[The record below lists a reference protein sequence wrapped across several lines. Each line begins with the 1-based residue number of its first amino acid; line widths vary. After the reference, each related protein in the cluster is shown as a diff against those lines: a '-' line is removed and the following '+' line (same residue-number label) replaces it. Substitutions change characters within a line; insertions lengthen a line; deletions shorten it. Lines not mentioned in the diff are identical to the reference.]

1 MSGPRTGLANQILSV
16 TRRFHGLGKPQQLL
30 GIDKALGERDF
41 FRAGD
46 FQALAL
52 LDDVDELR
60 GFQQRLMS
68 AGVEPRISTAKPLD
82 MKLAAFEVPLVQI
95 GDL

>member
-1 MSGPRTGLANQILSV
+1 MPV

-46 FQALAL
+46 FQALAFF
-52 LDDVDELR
+52 DDVDELR
-60 GFQQRLMS
+60 GFQQRLMR
-68 AGVEPRISTAKPLD
+68 AGIEPRITAAEPFD
-82 MKLAAFEVPLVQI
+82 MKLAAFEVSLVQI
-95 GDL
+95 GDLQFAPR